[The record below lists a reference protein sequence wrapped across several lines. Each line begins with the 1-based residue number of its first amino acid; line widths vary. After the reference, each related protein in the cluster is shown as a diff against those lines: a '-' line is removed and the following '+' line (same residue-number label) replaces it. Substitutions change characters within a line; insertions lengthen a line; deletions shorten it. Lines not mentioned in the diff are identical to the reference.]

1 MTGDEINYPVP
12 ISAPKEDF
20 QGVFNNG
27 LKLNSYEN
35 HDILNPHNREER
47 KGKHTLKRSKSIF
60 DEINDLY
67 IKSSQKLKRQ
77 LSNTSHEND
86 FNLKFC
92 SLLLKQLDKNIAF
105 SPKTLLACKSKI
117 FSEIRKLENILSGKV
132 KMETSCPE
140 KRREYYYE
148 QEESDDTNWEYY
160 SKSEWVYQTPERQK
174 MIPPRVEENQL
185 MQPAVIYTTK
195 KHTQIFELNANV
207 GDLSNVEGRNDVVY
221 NKKFMNHLVTLNN
234 TEEMDVDMGPCPSTL
249 TFPIPNYFPSQNAA
263 ACCDNAVS
271 I

>member
-148 QEESDDTNWEYY
+148 QEENDDTNWEYY

-221 NKKFMNHLVTLNN
+221 NLSRV
-234 TEEMDVDMGPCPSTL
+234 
-249 TFPIPNYFPSQNAA
+249 
-263 ACCDNAVS
+263 
-271 I
+271 